1 MLGSL
6 RFRRKSKKEVA
17 SEAAPPRSFTDPA
30 RQIFHELRAGTTGG
44 GLRGLTCSLQGSPRS
59 PRRHPPGGTAPP
71 SLQSS
76 PVPTRREVPQQHL
89 EAAPAALV
97 TSLASVA
104 HVAPAA
110 SIAPASAVTPAAA
123 VAPAAGSPGLA
134 RRRHPS
140 QEHLRPS
147 PRGSPAMGR
156 RAVGLEAGQARLG
169 GLRDKE
175 GRAAAPRDAEGLSQP
190 GTKHL
195 PNNNEAVT
203 SHKQPTI
210 SSRNVSSQAPSVTM
224 AACMYVCMYVCIY
237 VCMYVCIALCPAV
250 Y

>member
-1 MLGSL
+1 MA
-6 RFRRKSKKEVA
+6 EAA
-17 SEAAPPRSFTDPA
+17 SEATPARSFNDPA
-30 RQIFHELRAGTTGG
+30 RQIFHELRAGSPVS
-44 GLRGLTCSLQGSPRS
+44 GLRGLTYSLQGSPRS

-76 PVPTRREVPQQHL
+76 PVPTRREVPQQRL
-89 EAAPAALV
+89 EAAPSTPA

-104 HVAPAA
+104 HVTPTASVVPPAAAAPAA
-110 SIAPASAVTPAAA
+110 AAVTPAA
-123 VAPAAGSPGLA
+123 GSPSLA

-175 GRAAAPRDAEGLSQP
+175 GRAAAPLDAEGLSQP

-195 PNNNEAVT
+195 PV
-203 SHKQPTI
+203 SCFR
-210 SSRNVSSQAPSVTM
+210 SR
-224 AACMYVCMYVCIY
+224 
-237 VCMYVCIALCPAV
+237 
-250 Y
+250 